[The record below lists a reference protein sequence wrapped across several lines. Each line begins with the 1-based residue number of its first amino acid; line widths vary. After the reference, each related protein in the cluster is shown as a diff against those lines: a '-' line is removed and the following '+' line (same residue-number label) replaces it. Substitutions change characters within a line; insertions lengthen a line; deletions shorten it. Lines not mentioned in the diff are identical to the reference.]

1 MVDNS
6 VAPAGEIDDV
16 ETIYQTAARLQ
27 CSPRKV
33 ANVAKANNIGMNL
46 KGRAGW
52 RFTAADRVRL
62 QLAMRPT
69 PPEPVQRRRKRRR
82 SA

>member
-1 MVDNS
+1 MADNS
-6 VAPAGEIDDV
+6 AAVTGEIDEV
-16 ETIYQTAARLQ
+16 ETIYQTAARFR

-33 ANVAKANNIGMNL
+33 ADVAKANNIGMNL

-52 RFTAADRVRL
+52 RFTAADRARL
-62 QLAMRPT
+62 QLAMRPA